1 MLIQIEL
8 QNLAQTSASKSWPS
22 CSLDRTF
29 FLQNLAQY
37 LVSKYRPNFIFKML
51 TKIQLQ
57 NLDQTSANIAILQ
70 IWSKQNKRITS
81 RVLWN
86 MRAHVFLH
94 ARARACYTCKHV
106 LPTRASTYFLH
117 VRARYLFVRAR
128 LLFKN
133 VRPGQLNKWHCP
145 SVGQSQLTIKP
156 REHQRVNNCNDCKS
170 YNATMT
176 PETAI

>member
-1 MLIQIEL
+1 MKHRQRHNGPKGRVLSTKWLTKVISQVDTNWASESRQNFSLKILTKL
-8 QNLAQTSASKSWPS
+8 QSWPN
-22 CSLDRTF
+22 L

-37 LVSKYRPNFIFKML
+37 LIPKYRPNFIFKML

-94 ARARACYTCKHV
+94 VRARASYTCEHM
-106 LPTRASTYFLH
+106 LSTRAST
-117 VRARYLFVRAR
+117 
-128 LLFKN
+128 LL
-133 VRPGQLNKWHCP
+133 VCTC
-145 SVGQSQLTIKP
+145 STTI
-156 REHQRVNNCNDCKS
+156 
-170 YNATMT
+170 
-176 PETAI
+176 

>member
-1 MLIQIEL
+1 MKYVEFVFSSLSFEL
-8 QNLAQTSASKSWPS
+8 FKIIW
-22 CSLDRTF
+22 F
-29 FLQNLAQY
+29 QNLAQY

-57 NLDQTSANIAILQ
+57 NLDKTSANIAILQ

-94 ARARACYTCKHV
+94 ARARACYTCEHV
-106 LPTRASTYFLH
+106 LPTRASTCFLH

-133 VRPGQLNKWHCP
+133 VRPGQLNRWPCHWVSKW
-145 SVGQSQLTIKP
+145 LLIL
-156 REHQRVNNCNDCKS
+156 EHRRS
-170 YNATMT
+170 HWLELMT
-176 PETAI
+176 SH